1 VFGVQLSDAPREAE
15 ANLLDETMHRRLLP
29 GDGDGDV
36 AGFVRLL
43 DEIGAKAPIGVEVIS
58 DQLAA
63 LAPEEAARRAGS
75 AARTVLAR
83 ARAAAPQ
90 PAGA

>member
-1 VFGVQLSDAPREAE
+1 
-15 ANLLDETMHRRLLP
+15 MHRRLLP

-58 DQLAA
+58 DELAA

-75 AARTVLAR
+75 ATRAVLAR
-83 ARAAAPQ
+83 ARAARPV
-90 PAGA
+90 GH